1 MKKILRLKYISI
13 TLISVILVWLSY
25 NAISIYLYSKTDT
38 TAPADVIIVLGAQTD
53 YDTPSP
59 VFAERINHA
68 IDLYNNKMSSKIIF
82 TGGKDVENKYSE
94 AEAARVYAINA
105 GVPESDIIIEDNS
118 EITLENIA
126 YSYIIMQE
134 NNLKT
139 AIIVSDPLHMKRAML
154 MAKDSGII
162 AFSSATPTT
171 LYKTPKSKFP
181 FLLRET
187 FYYSLY
193 QIYRL
198 TGGTFDLNISDQIRR
213 FLTI

>member
-1 MKKILRLKYISI
+1 MKKIFRLKYISI

-25 NAISIYLYSKTDT
+25 NAISIYLYSKADT

-68 IDLYNNKMSSKIIF
+68 IDLYNKNMSSKIIF

-94 AEAARVYAINA
+94 AEAAKVYAVNA
-105 GVPESDIIIEDNS
+105 GIPESDIIIEDNS

-134 NNLKT
+134 NNFKT

-154 MAKDSGII
+154 MAKDSGIV

-171 LYKTPKSKFP
+171 LYKTPKSKIP

-198 TGGTFDLNISDQIRR
+198 TGSAFDLNISDQIRR

>member
-1 MKKILRLKYISI
+1 MKKFFKLKYVTIL
-13 TLISVILVWLSY
+13 LISVILVWVSC
-25 NAISIYLYSKTDT
+25 NGISIYLYSKTDT

-68 IDLYNNKMSSKIIF
+68 IDLYNNNMSSKIIF

-94 AEAARVYAINA
+94 AEAAKVYAINA
-105 GVPESDIIIEDNS
+105 GIPEGDIIIEDKS
-118 EITLENIA
+118 EITLENME
-126 YSYIIMQE
+126 YSYKIMQE
-134 NNLKT
+134 KNFNT

-154 MAKDSGII
+154 MAEDSGIT

-198 TGGTFDLNISDQIRR
+198 TGSAFDLNISDQIRR